1 MIFKDFPYFHEVFKG
16 KNNNKHMNKHIS
28 KLGLLSSFL
37 LIITI
42 GLFYEILNPWFN
54 PIFPFIILYF
64 FVFNLIQHS
73 ALLKTKDKSPMAFN
87 TSFMA
92 WFSIKLFLN
101 LTIIVA
107 FVLLNKPE
115 ALSFVL
121 YFASCYIFFTVFE
134 VTSLVKSLKSK

>member
-1 MIFKDFPYFHEVFKG
+1 MK
-16 KNNNKHMNKHIS
+16 KHIS
-28 KLGLLSSFL
+28 QLVILSFFL
-37 LIITI
+37 LIVTI
-42 GLFYEILNPWFN
+42 GLFYEIFNPWFN
-54 PIFPFIILYF
+54 PVFPFIILYF
-64 FVFNLIQHS
+64 FVFSLIQHS
-73 ALLKTKDKSPMAFN
+73 ALLKAKGKTPMAFN

-121 YFASCYIFFTVFE
+121 YFATCYIFFTVFE

>member
-1 MIFKDFPYFHEVFKG
+1 MK
-16 KNNNKHMNKHIS
+16 KHIS
-28 KLGLLSSFL
+28 QLGLLSLFL
-37 LIITI
+37 LVLTI
-42 GLFYEILNPWFN
+42 GLFYDLFNPWFN

-64 FVFNLIQHS
+64 FVFSLIQHS
-73 ALLKTKDKSPMAFN
+73 TLLKSKDKSPMAFN

-101 LTIIVA
+101 LTIILV

-115 ALSFVL
+115 ALAFVL
-121 YFASCYIFFTVFE
+121 YFATCYIFFTVFE

>member
-1 MIFKDFPYFHEVFKG
+1 MK
-16 KNNNKHMNKHIS
+16 KHIS
-28 KLGLLSSFL
+28 QLVLLSFFL

-54 PIFPFIILYF
+54 PVFPFIILYF
-64 FVFNLIQHS
+64 FIFSLIQHS
-73 ALLKTKDKSPMAFN
+73 ALIKAKNKSPMGFN

-101 LTIIVA
+101 LTIILA

-115 ALSFVL
+115 ALNFVL
-121 YFASCYIFFTVFE
+121 YFAVCYIFFTVFE
-134 VTSLVKSLKSK
+134 VTSLVRSLKSK

>member
-1 MIFKDFPYFHEVFKG
+1 MK
-16 KNNNKHMNKHIS
+16 KHIS
-28 KLGLLSSFL
+28 RLGLLTLIL
-37 LIITI
+37 LVLTV
-42 GLFYEILNPWFN
+42 GLFYETLNPWFN

-64 FVFNLIQHS
+64 FVFSLIQHS
-73 ALLKTKDKSPMAFN
+73 ALLKSKDKSPMAFN

-101 LTIIVA
+101 LTIILA

-115 ALSFVL
+115 ALAFVL
-121 YFASCYIFFTVFE
+121 YFATCYIFFTVFE

>member
-1 MIFKDFPYFHEVFKG
+1 MR
-16 KNNNKHMNKHIS
+16 KHIT
-28 KLGLLSSFL
+28 KLAILSFTL
-37 LIITI
+37 VILTV

-64 FVFNLIQHS
+64 FVFSLIQHS
-73 ALLKTKDKSPMAFN
+73 ALVKAKDKSPMAFN

-121 YFASCYIFFTVFE
+121 YFSACYIFFTVFE